1 MTKFTLPEK
10 IESGRNIKRER
21 ERERK
26 KKKGKRLTFLKSSF
40 ARAIA
45 VSLLSYDE

>member
-10 IESGRNIKRER
+10 RESGRNIKRER
-21 ERERK
+21 EREKEKRK
-26 KKKGKRLTFLKSSF
+26 ETNIFEEF
-40 ARAIA
+40 ARAKA

>member
-10 IESGRNIKRER
+10 RESGRNIKRER
-21 ERERK
+21 EREK
-26 KKKGKRLTFLKSSF
+26 KKEKRKETNIFEEF

>member
-10 IESGRNIKRER
+10 RESGRNIKRER

-26 KKKGKRLTFLKSSF
+26 KRKKER
-40 ARAIA
+40 
-45 VSLLSYDE
+45 D

>member
-10 IESGRNIKRER
+10 RESGRNIKRER
-21 ERERK
+21 EREKKEKRK
-26 KKKGKRLTFLKSSF
+26 ETNIFEEF